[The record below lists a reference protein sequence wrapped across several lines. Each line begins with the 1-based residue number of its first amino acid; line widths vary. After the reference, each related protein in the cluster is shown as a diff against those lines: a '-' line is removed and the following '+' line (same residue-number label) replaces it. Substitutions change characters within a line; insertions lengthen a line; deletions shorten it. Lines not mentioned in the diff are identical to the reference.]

1 MKYRPVVIAI
11 AAIATAAVIIFV
23 AWEHVGSR
31 ALVNGLQP
39 GDPILLA
46 TGARVYAER
55 CASCH
60 GTQLEGQPDW
70 QSRGAD
76 DLLPAPPHDATGHT
90 WHHRDELLFRITK
103 FGMAKAINLPDY
115 KSSMPIYEGVLSDEE
130 IVAVL
135 SWIKS
140 RWPTSVREKHD
151 QLNAQTLN
159 KPSRQI
165 EGYPHQG

>member
-1 MKYRPVVIAI
+1 MKPI
-11 AAIATAAVIIFV
+11 AAIINSAAILAIAVVGFI
-23 AWEHVGSR
+23 AWKPVDSSAPMN
-31 ALVNGLQP
+31 ALRP
-39 GDPILLA
+39 GDPTVLVAGQRI
-46 TGARVYAER
+46 YAER

-103 FGMAKAINLPDY
+103 FGVAKAINLPDY
-115 KSSMPIYEGVLSDEE
+115 KSSMPIYEDVLSDKE

-140 RWPTSVREKHD
+140 RWPASVRFKHD
-151 QLNAQTLN
+151 QFNAQ
-159 KPSRQI
+159 P
-165 EGYPHQG
+165 